1 MTIDGGPKEFKK
13 VCSNCEKTLQIITKY
28 TDREELIESFEIMWY
43 QKELLYFC
51 IDCHKS
57 GEDNG

>member
-1 MTIDGGPKEFKK
+1 MEQIIRKI
-13 VCSNCEKTLQIITKY
+13 CSKCGKHLQQITKY

-51 IDCHKS
+51 IDCHKL